1 MKKNYQN
8 FKIIIEESYESI
20 CGVTADIIAKFIS
33 AKPDGVLG
41 FATGSTPL
49 GVYSRL
55 SELHKAGKADFA
67 HIKSFNLDEYHP
79 IEKTDSQSYNY
90 YMNDNLF
97 SHINIDPKNIG
108 LPNGAAK
115 DALAECTAY
124 EQKISDAGG
133 IDLQLLGLGHNG
145 HIGFNEPSAIFSKTT
160 HYTPLTESTIT
171 ANSRLFAS
179 PDMVPKHAITMGIG
193 TIFSAKQ
200 ILLLICGESKAD
212 IVEKVLFGDIDPMVP
227 GSILQLHPD
236 VTLLMDAAAS
246 KKVAGRLR

>member
-1 MKKNYQN
+1 MKKNHQN
-8 FKIIIEESYESI
+8 FKVIIEETYENI
-20 CGVTADIIAKFIS
+20 CSVTADIIANFIT
-33 AKPDGVLG
+33 AKPKSTLG

-55 SELHKAGKADFA
+55 AELHKAGKADFA
-67 HIKSFNLDEYHP
+67 HITCFNLDEYHP
-79 IEKTDSQSYNY
+79 IEKTDSQSYNH
-90 YMNDNLF
+90 YMHENLF
-97 SHINIDPKNIG
+97 SGINIDPKNTH
-108 LPNGAAK
+108 LPNGTAK
-115 DALAECTAY
+115 DALEECAAY

-145 HIGFNEPSAIFSKTT
+145 HIGFNEPAAVFPKAT
-160 HYTPLTESTIT
+160 HYTPLTKSTIT

-179 PDMVPKHAITMGIG
+179 PDLVPKHAITMGIG

-212 IVEKVLFGDIDPMVP
+212 IIEKVLFGDIDPMVP

-236 VTLLMDAAAS
+236 VTLLMDADAS
-246 KKVAGRLR
+246 KKVVNRL